1 MTGGGVIGT
10 HAIVYATVPGY
21 RPLALDLY
29 CGQSPQALCVYLHG
43 GGWRMGNRRNGPGPV
58 GPSAHRYF
66 TRMAA
71 AGLAVAS
78 IDYRLSGEARF
89 PAQLDDLTAAV
100 AFLRE
105 HGDEHGVG
113 GLPVTLWGAS
123 AGAHLAALGTLTT
136 LPSIAAVSC
145 WSAPSDLA
153 ALADDLDAIGQNGD
167 RGPESREALLLGAPP
182 SDVTEPAV
190 AASPALQA
198 RRVPTAFL
206 LVHGNADTNVPVAQS
221 ERFADAL
228 RTAGT
233 SVKMMTVDRCNHFYS
248 TIAEHRLDAL
258 VDDTIQ
264 FLLHH
269 RAAA

>member
-1 MTGGGVIGT
+1 MTGRDVIAT
-10 HAIVYATVPGY
+10 HGIVYATVPGY

-29 CGQSPQALCVYLHG
+29 CGQNPQALCVYLHG
-43 GGWRMGNRRNGPGPV
+43 GGWRMGNRRNAPGPV
-58 GPSAHRYF
+58 GPSAVRYF
-66 TRMAA
+66 TRMAT

-89 PAQLDDLTAAV
+89 PAQLEDLTAAV

-113 GLPVTLWGAS
+113 RLPLTLWGAS
-123 AGAHLAALGTLTT
+123 AGAHLAALGALTT
-136 LPSIAAVSC
+136 LPDVAAVSC
-145 WSAPSDLA
+145 WSAPSELA
-153 ALADDLDAIGQNGD
+153 ALAGDLDALGETGD
-167 RGPESREALLLGAPP
+167 RGSESREALLLGAPP
-182 SDVTEPAV
+182 SEVTELA
-190 AASPALQA
+190 AEASPAVQA
-198 RRVPTAFL
+198 RSVSTAFL
-206 LVHGNADTNVPVAQS
+206 LVHGNADTNVPLAQS
-221 ERFADAL
+221 ERFAAAL
-228 RTAGT
+228 RVAGT
-233 SVKMMTVDRCNHFYS
+233 SVKMLTVDGCNHFYS

>member
-1 MTGGGVIGT
+1 MTGSDVIGT
-10 HAIVYATVPGY
+10 HGIVYATVPGY

-43 GGWRMGNRRNGPGPV
+43 GGWRMGNRRNGPGPA
-58 GPSAHRYF
+58 GPSADRYF

-89 PAQLDDLTAAV
+89 PAQLEDLMAAV

-105 HGDEHGVG
+105 RGAEHGVG

-123 AGAHLAALGTLTT
+123 AGAHLAALGALTT
-136 LPSIAAVSC
+136 LADIAAVSC

-153 ALADDLDAIGQNGD
+153 GLADDLDAIGERGD

-182 SDVTEPAV
+182 SKVTELA
-190 AASPALQA
+190 ADASPALQV
-198 RRVPTAFL
+198 RHVSTAFL
-206 LVHGNADTNVPVAQS
+206 LVHGNADTNVPLAQS
-221 ERFADAL
+221 ERFAAGL

-233 SVKMMTVDRCNHFYS
+233 SVKIRTIDGCNHFYS
-248 TIAEHRLDAL
+248 TIAEDQLGAL
-258 VDDTIQ
+258 VDDTVE

-269 RAAA
+269 RATA